1 MSAEVVRLAMPL
13 VTVED
18 LHVGFAGGA
27 SEVVKGVSFSIARGE
42 TLALIGESGSGKSVT
57 SRTLV
62 GLTGQGA
69 KVRAKALRFGE
80 QDLLR
85 ADERVWRQVRGGRIG
100 FVMQDAL
107 GSLDP
112 LRTVGAEVEE
122 GLRLHTKLS
131 SSERQARV
139 VELLASVGVPE
150 PELRARQLPQQLSGG
165 LRQRALIA
173 SAIACNPDL
182 LIADEPTTALDAA
195 VQAQVLGLL
204 EALRTPDNAMLI
216 VSHDF
221 AVVSRLADRVAV
233 MRHGEIVEQGLAA
246 RDLNHPPPPNPVRRR
261 WGGGARPAPA
271 PPAGPG
277 AVGATAI
284 GQRGLTSYIIEA
296 RSIAKAFKGADAR
309 KRTAVADVSLDV
321 RFGETLGLVG
331 ESGSGKTTVTRL
343 ILGLEAP
350 DAGEIFLR
358 GRPWASL
365 NEAERREQRRRIQVV
380 FQDPLASFDPRYT
393 VERVLGEAL
402 DVAGFKPGPRR
413 RARAIELLS
422 LVRLDESVLARRPLE
437 LSGGQRQRV
446 AIARALAPR
455 PEVLICDEPVSALDV
470 SVQVQ
475 ILDLLEDLKT
485 QLGLACIFISHDLG
499 VVRRVSDRIAVMRF
513 GEIVE
518 QGATS
523 EVFAA
528 PKHPYTREL
537 LAAIPQLR
545 PAGELAHA

>member
-246 RDLNHPPPPNPVRRR
+246 
-261 WGGGARPAPA
+261 
-271 PPAGPG
+271 
-277 AVGATAI
+277 
-284 GQRGLTSYIIEA
+284 
-296 RSIAKAFKGADAR
+296 
-309 KRTAVADVSLDV
+309 
-321 RFGETLGLVG
+321 
-331 ESGSGKTTVTRL
+331 
-343 ILGLEAP
+343 
-350 DAGEIFLR
+350 
-358 GRPWASL
+358 
-365 NEAERREQRRRIQVV
+365 QVL
-380 FQDPLASFDPRYT
+380 QDPQHPYT
-393 VERVLGEAL
+393 KDRR
-402 DVAGFKPGPRR
+402 AGGRARAPPRR
-413 RARAIELLS
+413 R
-422 LVRLDESVLARRPLE
+422 
-437 LSGGQRQRV
+437 
-446 AIARALAPR
+446 PR
-455 PEVLICDEPVSALDV
+455 PPGPWGRRRSG
-470 SVQVQ
+470 SV
-475 ILDLLEDLKT
+475 
-485 QLGLACIFISHDLG
+485 G
-499 VVRRVSDRIAVMRF
+499 
-513 GEIVE
+513 
-518 QGATS
+518 
-523 EVFAA
+523 
-528 PKHPYTREL
+528 
-537 LAAIPQLR
+537 
-545 PAGELAHA
+545 